1 MGSRVIRRGAAR
13 CKFCVLSSLAVLLLL
28 TLSVA
33 QTQSSSSKTSSNTPA
48 GGSSTDAKPDSTNTA
63 PDDKSGKSGKV
74 IEIEGVQQQMKRLHD
89 YMNPVPPAKDM
100 GKPDIK
106 VWADLHTALY
116 FCPGAK
122 QYGHTSKGKYMTQ
135 KQAQDSNFESALRV
149 PCPAAAPVVEKKK
162 LTKSSKTTAKKSS
175 TPSPTAKQQN

>member
-1 MGSRVIRRGAAR
+1 MGSRVIRRAAAR
-13 CKFCVLSSLAVLLLL
+13 CKFCVLSSLPVLLLL

-33 QTQSSSSKTSSNTPA
+33 QSQSSNSKASSNTPA
-48 GGSSTDAKPDSTNTA
+48 AGSSDAKPDSTNTA
-63 PDDKSGKSGKV
+63 PDDKSGKV
-74 IEIEGVQQQMKRLHD
+74 IEIEGVQQQMKRIHD
-89 YMNPVPPAKDM
+89 YMNPAPAAKDM

-135 KQAQDSNFESALRV
+135 KDAQDSNFESALRM
-149 PCPAAAPVVEKKK
+149 PCPAEAPVVEKKK
-162 LTKSSKTTAKKSS
+162 VTKSSKTTAKKTS
-175 TPSPTAKQQN
+175 TSGPTAKQQN